1 MRERY
6 NLLIELGERKDR
18 VLEAKFVAESD
29 EIAAA
34 IMSDI
39 LIAFAKHSVLSVGSL
54 NANLHKL
61 LWVNGI

>member
-1 MRERY
+1 MSERY
-6 NLLIELGERKDR
+6 NLLIESGERKSH
-18 VLEAKFVAESD
+18 VFEARFTAESD
-29 EIAAA
+29 EIAAE

-39 LIAFAKHSVLSVGSL
+39 LLAFAKRSDLSTDLL